1 MKEHGWL
8 IQGLDPHGNQ
18 ANVSEVHEV
27 SILRDKAPA
36 LVESLLE
43 ARRSNHGLALTDI
56 VTMIAALERLIFDE
70 SLALLRAAY
79 AFNDVSM
86 FGEVEQ
92 SRVHDVLT
100 SYLLLFQLGSKG
112 NLSDARLHRA
122 LKARVSRRDDWPTVV
137 DFQKDAVMNFNYAK
151 KDTSNPFVEPRY
163 TFEDTLDIVE
173 ELAHGYGKWQ
183 NMECQQMKADLMDL
197 DADGDGRIPLGKFYG
212 RVDTTKYQF
221 TESMRYLQ
229 EVGALDE
236 TGTEKKV
243 RIANYLQGPSNCI
256 ASSTYYSVCCLSECE
271 GVLNDLEVKIQAP
284 TAEPMQLLRL
294 VGNISSST
302 VDAPRQLPLAM
313 SERLHKIAAQNG
325 GEVPLHGRLFSEW
338 LHFAFPNECP
348 YPHMV
353 EEAKTLTPSHWM
365 DKKVALEPERR
376 YALASAA
383 LEESESTTVADIA
396 WASEE
401 VLHVQEP
408 QLIKSNIFRTMM
420 QVAVLLTVMRAAASN
435 WKTLRSMGADSMKK
449 DYQLPL

>member
-1 MKEHGWL
+1 MRWNAWSSSPLPAHWLKLIQLAACLQALLHSCTPAVVSSTPYRLLGEPHDLSFVFIMSFVGRSFVVASLVALCRAGSIRGSSREEGRTISVEEVQAGLQAAMQTVLDGDDDSRMRSARIEERVWQTFQALPKNDVGRLTPRGVRYLVHNYFMKEHGWL

-137 DFQKDAVMNFNYAK
+137 DFQKDAVMNFNYAE

-163 TFEDTLDIVE
+163 TFEAGIGRMH
-173 ELAHGYGKWQ
+173 HGQG
-183 NMECQQMKADLMDL
+183 
-197 DADGDGRIPLGKFYG
+197 
-212 RVDTTKYQF
+212 
-221 TESMRYLQ
+221 
-229 EVGALDE
+229 VGS
-236 TGTEKKV
+236 
-243 RIANYLQGPSNCI
+243 IYI
-256 ASSTYYSVCCLSECE
+256 Y
-271 GVLNDLEVKIQAP
+271 
-284 TAEPMQLLRL
+284 
-294 VGNISSST
+294 
-302 VDAPRQLPLAM
+302 
-313 SERLHKIAAQNG
+313 
-325 GEVPLHGRLFSEW
+325 
-338 LHFAFPNECP
+338 
-348 YPHMV
+348 
-353 EEAKTLTPSHWM
+353 
-365 DKKVALEPERR
+365 
-376 YALASAA
+376 
-383 LEESESTTVADIA
+383 
-396 WASEE
+396 
-401 VLHVQEP
+401 
-408 QLIKSNIFRTMM
+408 IF
-420 QVAVLLTVMRAAASN
+420 V
-435 WKTLRSMGADSMKK
+435 
-449 DYQLPL
+449 YIHI